1 MLDVICS
8 DDFLTRTNWSFN
20 LSFKLNTLQHILL
33 HCQPSPLH
41 SNGRQ
46 FFYHSVSSSA
56 RFKTFSADITN
67 SKLCETQVQHVNQ
80 QLHFCHTSSNWFETA
95 EVQHIKHAL
104 NIVETLVKSTPL
116 GHKKASVTGA
126 DQLWE
131 WFSQAATRG
140 VGNRWLLK
148 GAC

>member
-1 MLDVICS
+1 MWDASAMYESKVA
-8 DDFLTRTNWSFN
+8 FLPHFIELIW
-20 LSFKLNTLQHILL
+20 
-33 HCQPSPLH
+33 
-41 SNGRQ
+41 NGR
-46 FFYHSVSSSA
+46 SA
-56 RFKTFSADITN
+56 TYQACLEYSWN
-67 SKLCETQVQHVNQ
+67 SR
-80 QLHFCHTSSNWFETA
+80 
-95 EVQHIKHAL
+95 
-104 NIVETLVKSTPL
+104 KSTPL